1 MSDIREIPQAY
12 SISTIRARGTDAT
25 NQRAQRRAPRDRD
38 GKEGKQRKQRNE
50 PFEDGHQLDEYI

>member
-12 SISTIRARGTDAT
+12 SISMIRARGTEAT
-25 NQRAQRRAPRDRD
+25 NQRKQRRGQRDD
-38 GKEGKQRKQRNE
+38 KDSKQQRKDRNE